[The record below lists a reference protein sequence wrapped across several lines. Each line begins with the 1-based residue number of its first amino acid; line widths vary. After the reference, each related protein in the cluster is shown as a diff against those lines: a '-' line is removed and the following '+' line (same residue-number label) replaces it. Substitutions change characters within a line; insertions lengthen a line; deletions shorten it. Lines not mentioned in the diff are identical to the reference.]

1 MIGIDQSHNYGKNN
15 SGLVDTAKVISQ
27 VITYSGQSLMSRR
40 PPLKWLV
47 YTVME
52 VFEESNHYS
61 FSWASKV
68 AQLNFLWINRP
79 NTLYYSSQSHCCTNM
94 YDQVTGSSGR
104 QLLQKWDHF

>member
-1 MIGIDQSHNYGKNN
+1 MYQFF
-15 SGLVDTAKVISQ
+15 AKLSSIQEIINFDINLYPLISQ
-27 VITYSGQSLMSRR
+27 VIIYSGQSLMSRR

-52 VFEESNHYS
+52 VFEESNYYS

-68 AQLNFLWINRP
+68 AQLNFLLINRP
-79 NTLYYSSQSHCCTNM
+79 NTLYYSSESHCCTNM

-104 QLLQKWDHF
+104 QLLQK